1 MRGDLL
7 GVSEGEQLSK
17 KSVSNAGH
25 GEAEEKHCSSQK
37 SAEDE
42 EGIGDDHEEGT
53 RGAADDEEDA

>member
-1 MRGDLL
+1 M
-7 GVSEGEQLSK
+7 SEGEQLSK